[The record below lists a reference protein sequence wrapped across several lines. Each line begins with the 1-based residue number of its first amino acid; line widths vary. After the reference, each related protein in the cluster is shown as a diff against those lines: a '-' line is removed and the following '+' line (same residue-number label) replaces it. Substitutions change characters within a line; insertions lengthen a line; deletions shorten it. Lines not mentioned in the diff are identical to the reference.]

1 MAQGAGRVVVLTSPD
16 CELTLMP
23 AALLDAELLAILI
36 PVPDQQLTA
45 WPDHPAGSGE
55 DLSVI
60 LEGHQILLLVVL
72 GTVHIPGIEVGKGN
86 ETTDNEFLPP
96 VRPTPS
102 SSPSGS
108 EAITAPTTPLGDL
121 LFTPLIMS
129 CEFLSPDSV
138 SFPLTGWNAFFSLP
152 N

>member
-1 MAQGAGRVVVLTSPD
+1 MALTSPD
-16 CELTLMP
+16 CELTLTP
-23 AALLDAELLAILI
+23 AALLDVELLAIFI
-36 PVPDQQLTA
+36 PVPDQQLTT

-108 EAITAPTTPLGDL
+108 EAMMAPTTPHGDL
-121 LFTPLIMS
+121 LFTPLTMV
-129 CEFLSPDSV
+129 CEFLFPDPV
-138 SFPLTGWNAFFSLP
+138 SCPLPGWNAFLSLP